1 MAVDGQEQY
10 LSRQLCVVFQ
20 APKLVDGN
28 KLHNLNMASLTFF
41 FPLKLTV
48 TEMKTFL

>member
-10 LSRQLCVVFQ
+10 LSCQLCVVFQ

-41 FPLKLTV
+41 FPFKINCD
-48 TEMKTFL
+48 